1 MNKIIFIFLCLIST
15 QLKSQVVRCGY
26 DFMKEKHIKQYPE
39 IKHLIREQEKKI
51 KQNKKNT
58 NNIIYNI
65 PVVVH
70 VLYNNNNQNISDTQ
84 ILSQI
89 DILNEDFRR
98 TNEDTINTPYDFLQ
112 YASDCKINFC
122 LARRDPN
129 NNTTN
134 GITRTYTNE
143 TSFNITDKK
152 IYYDSLGGKDAW
164 NSKKYL
170 NIWVANI
177 DNLAGFSTF
186 PGYPFE
192 EEDGVVINY
201 SYFGNTGTASFPFN
215 KGRTTTHEV
224 GHWLNL
230 IHIWGDM
237 NCGDDFVYDTPT
249 QENPN
254 FGCPSHP
261 KISCN
266 NNGDMFQNY
275 MDYSNDGC
283 MNIFTDGQKQRMR
296 ATLDTIRTELI
307 SCNNGC
313 IEPLEDAGVISILN
327 ISENQQ
333 ICSQEISPI
342 IEIKNFSSEELL
354 CLDIEYLIDG
364 FSYYYFWEGQINSLQ
379 SETIQLPIISN
390 LNNGLHNITIFSTNP
405 NNSVDQNT
413 NNDSLSINFNIFAG
427 ETSTININTDN
438 YGDEVSWRIVDQ
450 NDSIWYSGANLPDNA
465 LVNYAICLPTGVCY
479 DFIIEDSYNDGICC
493 QFGNGYIEINNNTY
507 NGDYNNQL
515 IVENFNC
522 LLSNTELLQNT
533 NIKVFP
539 NPSKGKINILT
550 ETLSE
555 KIRYNIIDIYGN
567 FIYKGEI
574 NKKRTEINLQVKN
587 GVYMISFFVNKKIIT
602 KKIIINK

>member
-1 MNKIIFIFLCLIST
+1 
-15 QLKSQVVRCGY
+15 
-26 DFMKEKHIKQYPE
+26 
-39 IKHLIREQEKKI
+39 
-51 KQNKKNT
+51 
-58 NNIIYNI
+58 
-65 PVVVH
+65 
-70 VLYNNNNQNISDTQ
+70 
-84 ILSQI
+84 
-89 DILNEDFRR
+89 
-98 TNEDTINTPYDFLQ
+98 
-112 YASDCKINFC
+112 
-122 LARRDPN
+122 
-129 NNTTN
+129 
-134 GITRTYTNE
+134 
-143 TSFNITDKK
+143 
-152 IYYDSLGGKDAW
+152 
-164 NSKKYL
+164 
-170 NIWVANI
+170 
-177 DNLAGFSTF
+177 
-186 PGYPFE
+186 
-192 EEDGVVINY
+192 
-201 SYFGNTGTASFPFN
+201 
-215 KGRTTTHEV
+215 
-224 GHWLNL
+224 
-230 IHIWGDM
+230 
-237 NCGDDFVYDTPT
+237 
-249 QENPN
+249 
-254 FGCPSHP
+254 
-261 KISCN
+261 
-266 NNGDMFQNY
+266 MFQNY

-390 LNNGLHNITIFSTNP
+390 LNNGLHNITVFSTNP

-507 NGDYNNQL
+507 SGDYNNQL

-522 LLSNTELLQNT
+522 LPSNTELLQNT

-550 ETLSE
+550 ETLRE

-567 FIYKGEI
+567 FVYKGEI

-587 GVYMISFFVNKKIIT
+587 GVYIISFFVNKKIIT